1 MLQYRA
7 IPHPSTS
14 PPRRAP
20 GMPGTLHLVATPIGN
35 LEDVTYRAVRVL
47 KEVGLI
53 AAEDTRR
60 TAKLL
65 QRYGIVTP
73 TTSLH
78 DHNERRRA
86 PGLVKR
92 LLGGESIALLSDAGT
107 PLVSDPGFGLVRQC
121 LDAGIR
127 VTAIPGPSAVTAA
140 LVSCGAPL
148 ASFTFLG
155 FPPRGLNDR
164 KRWCGGLAREPRTVV
179 FFESPHRLV
188 TTLGLL
194 EGRLGDRT
202 AALCRELTKLH
213 ESTLVGSVSSL
224 LRAVGTPRGEYTCV
238 VWPAEP
244 ADAEVPRPP
253 DGRALLDELDEM
265 RGAVDSRRDAVK
277 ALAAKYGLNARAMY
291 QAIEAARR
299 ETGS

>member
-1 MLQYRA
+1 
-7 IPHPSTS
+7 
-14 PPRRAP
+14 
-20 GMPGTLHLVATPIGN
+20 MPGTLHLVATPIGN

-47 KEVGLI
+47 KEVRLI

-60 TAKLL
+60 TAGLL
-65 QRYGIVTP
+65 QRYGIATP

-92 LLGGESIALLSDAGT
+92 LLEGDSIALLSDAGT
-107 PLVSDPGFGLVRQC
+107 PLVSDPGFELVRQC

-140 LVSCGAPL
+140 LVSCGAPI
-148 ASFTFLG
+148 AGFTFLG

-164 KRWCGGLAREPRTVV
+164 KRWCDGLAREPRTVV

-194 EGRLGDRT
+194 EARLGDRT
-202 AALCRELTKLH
+202 VALCRELTKLH
-213 ESTLVGSVSSL
+213 ETTLVGSVSSL
-224 LRAVGTPRGEYTCV
+224 LHSVGTPRGEYTGV

-244 ADAEVPRPP
+244 IAAVPRPP
-253 DGRALLDELDEM
+253 DGRVLLDELEKM
-265 RGAVDSRRDAVK
+265 RGEVDSRRDAVK
-277 ALAAKYGLNARAMY
+277 ALAGKYGLSARAMY

-299 ETGS
+299 RAEP